1 MGRNQLL
8 YTAAEEPV
16 LYFVLHV
23 YVEHTQKKKQYCL
36 SDEKVDFNSPEG
48 IYLPDCKIVKT
59 LQKTKPLD
67 IESF

>member
-1 MGRNQLL
+1 MLN
-8 YTAAEEPV
+8 
-16 LYFVLHV
+16 
-23 YVEHTQKKKQYCL
+23 TQKKKQYCL

-67 IESF
+67 IESFWRKS